1 LKPVQEIKL
10 EFVRAEINTQ
20 FASIATPND
29 VVIVTTIN
37 VEVGSAGGA
46 LHICTPYSSLEP
58 IREQLYSSVQADA
71 QESDKRWFQQMQREV
86 QNAEVELV
94 VNLGR
99 AAITLEQI
107 LNMQQGDVIG
117 FEVPETIRAEVDG
130 VPIIECKC
138 GVFNGQYAVRV
149 ERMISNSAEA

>member
-1 LKPVQEIKL
+1 
-10 EFVRAEINTQ
+10 
-20 FASIATPND
+20 
-29 VVIVTTIN
+29 
-37 VEVGSAGGA
+37 
-46 LHICTPYSSLEP
+46 
-58 IREQLYSSVQADA
+58 
-71 QESDKRWFQQMQREV
+71 MQREV

-149 ERMISNSAEA
+149 ERMIANTAEV

>member
-1 LKPVQEIKL
+1 
-10 EFVRAEINTQ
+10 
-20 FASIATPND
+20 
-29 VVIVTTIN
+29 
-37 VEVGSAGGA
+37 
-46 LHICTPYSSLEP
+46 
-58 IREQLYSSVQADA
+58 
-71 QESDKRWFQQMQREV
+71 V

-149 ERMISNSAEA
+149 ERMISNTAEA

>member
-1 LKPVQEIKL
+1 VQEIKL
-10 EFVRAEINTQ
+10 EYVRSEMNTQ

-29 VVIVTTIN
+29 VVIVTTLNI
-37 VEVGSAGGA
+37 EFGAAGGEF
-46 LHICTPYSSLEP
+46 HICIPYMSLEP
-58 IREQLYSSVQADA
+58 IRDQLYSTMHADA
-71 QESDKRWFQQMQREV
+71 QESDKRWFKQLTREV

-99 AAITLEQI
+99 TAVTLGQI

-117 FEVPETIRAEVDG
+117 FDVPETICAEVDG
-130 VPIIECKC
+130 VPIVECKC

-149 ERMISNSAEA
+149 ERMISHAADN